1 MQGMYVISV
10 IDPEGR
16 LNNRQLH
23 NEFNARRPA
32 QPEIRS
38 RGNGK
43 LLSEIG
49 GIWKTWSTILRGLQ
63 IIKAR
68 RIQAQCSFAK
78 DAVGAAVKEKH
89 GLEGVAND
97 GDAVLDVPVALGVTA
112 WKGDGIPED
121 RNTNGPLGGL
131 AETIQTSSASVAEL
145 LRGGDGDKGDGGN
158 RANVKAANIGLAAHI
173 EAAIGRRFPTAVSRD
188 KRARSMEAQNVAALV
203 HRKV

>member
-49 GIWKTWSTILRGLQ
+49 GIWKTWSTILRGFQ

-68 RIQAQCSFAK
+68 RIEAQCPFPK
-78 DAVGAAVKEKH
+78 DAVGAAVKKQH
-89 GLEGVAND
+89 GLESVADD
-97 GDAVLDVPVALGVTA
+97 GNAVLDIPVTLSVTA
-112 WKGDGIPED
+112 WKRDGIAED
-121 RNTNGPLGGL
+121 PNTDGPLGRL
-131 AETIQTSSASVAEL
+131 TKSVQAGVAGVTEL
-145 LRGGDGDKGDGGN
+145 LRRFDGNKRDRGN
-158 RANVKAANIGLAAHI
+158 GANVKPAD
-173 EAAIGRRFPTAVSRD
+173 V
-188 KRARSMEAQNVAALV
+188 
-203 HRKV
+203 